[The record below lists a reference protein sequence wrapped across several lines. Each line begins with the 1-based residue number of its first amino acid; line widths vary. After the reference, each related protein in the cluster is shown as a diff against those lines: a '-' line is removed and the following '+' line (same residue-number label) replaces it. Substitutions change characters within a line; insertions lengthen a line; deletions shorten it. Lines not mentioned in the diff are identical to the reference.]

1 MIRCF
6 YHKAETVIIFI
17 EVYNIHVD
25 SLQRRPWNRLCEVSV
40 AGVVSCMFF
49 SVCVCWLM
57 IKNVPFICSAVLV
70 IVYSRFLSIRCSFCL
85 FESRSAECLSLYI
98 THSKT
103 FLL

>member
-1 MIRCF
+1 MV
-6 YHKAETVIIFI
+6 YI
-17 EVYNIHVD
+17 EAYNIHVD

-49 SVCVCWLM
+49 SVCVLWLM
-57 IKNVPFICSAVLV
+57 IKNILVICSAVLV
-70 IVYSRFLSIRCSFCL
+70 IVYNIFLSIMCSFCL
-85 FESRSAECLSLYI
+85 FESRSAECLPLYI